1 MEQQMLHPDV
11 MTKEDPIS
19 RELLG
24 KYAVQMPNLM
34 LKPEEAK
41 ALIEY
46 AKRKDKELEAAGK
59 LTAANT
65 QGR

>member
-1 MEQQMLHPDV
+1 
-11 MTKEDPIS
+11 
-19 RELLG
+19 
-24 KYAVQMPNLM
+24 MPNLM

-46 AKRKDKELEAAGK
+46 AKHKDKELEAAGK